1 MTNKDILNIAMKQSA
16 IDLNCGAEDFLSEE
30 NKVVYSK
37 PNSGARK
44 YLELP
49 FDCNLVSYG
58 NNIVASV
65 LWQNIFCRIYLF
77 CKKFRAGMRPDCFI
91 KMTLRDYTVLNGA
104 TLCVKNAVNL
114 TFLEWVPMTM
124 VN

>member
-65 LWQNIFCRIYLF
+65 
-77 CKKFRAGMRPDCFI
+77 RAGLENVVKNYIDKYPVEHCFETPN
-91 KMTLRDYTVLNGA
+91 MNVLNDAIFG
-104 TLCVKNAVNL
+104 LG
-114 TFLEWVPMTM
+114 
-124 VN
+124 